1 MKLNNIK
8 LPILL
13 VITSLLAG
21 CLGPELFTL
30 GGIKVTAGTAITMP
44 AKIEAYEKYKEQ
56 KKQKELNQ
64 KELKQRFQVNKIN
77 ETTFEIYY

>member
-1 MKLNNIK
+1 MKLS
-8 LPILL
+8 ILL

-44 AKIEAYEKYKEQ
+44 HKIEAYEKYKQEKE
-56 KKQKELNQ
+56 KKEYKAEEH
-64 KELKQRFQVNKIN
+64 KKRFEVNKVN
-77 ETTFEIYY
+77 ERTFEIYY